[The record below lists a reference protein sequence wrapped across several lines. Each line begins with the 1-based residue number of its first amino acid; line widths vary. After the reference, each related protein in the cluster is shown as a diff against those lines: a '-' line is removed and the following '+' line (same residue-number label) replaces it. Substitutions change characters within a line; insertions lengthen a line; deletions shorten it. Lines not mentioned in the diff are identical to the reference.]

1 MRIIFAHN
9 VYQHRGGE
17 DAVVESEVNLLRSHA
32 HEVELYT
39 RENTEIGILAPT
51 VVAREAIWSRRTWRE
66 LKRLIDS
73 FKPDILHVHN
83 TFPLISPSI
92 YWVASQAGVPVVQTL
107 HNFRLLCPQAML
119 LRKGRVCEECIGH
132 LPWRGVVHGCYR
144 DSWAQTSVLA
154 LMLGIHRAIG
164 SYQSKVGR
172 YIALNSF
179 CKDVFAR
186 GGLPEERIR
195 VKPNFVDLPASAPRA
210 RSGFLFVGRLS
221 PEKGTNT
228 LAGAL
233 KRTREL
239 TCTVVGD
246 GPDAKVI
253 KEVRAANVTGWL
265 STDVVAER
273 MRGAIALV
281 MPSLWY
287 ENFPRTLVEAFAS
300 GLPVIASRLG
310 ALEAVICDGETGLL
324 FDPGNEVEL
333 GEKMEWAAAH
343 PAEMARMGEAA
354 RKVYEE
360 NYTPERNY
368 EILMDIYHE
377 AIGEARGNGH

>member
-9 VYQHRGGE
+9 AYQHRGGE
-17 DAVVESEVNLLRSHA
+17 DAVVESEVNLLRSHG

-39 RENTEIGILAPT
+39 RENAEINTLAPIL
-51 VVAREAIWSRRTWRE
+51 VAREAMWSRRTWRE
-66 LKRLIDS
+66 LERLIAA
-73 FKPDILHVHN
+73 FKPDVLHVHN

-92 YWVASQAGVPVVQTL
+92 YWVASRAGVPVVQTL

-119 LRKGRVCEECIGH
+119 LRKDRVCEECVGK
-132 LPWRGVVHGCYR
+132 LPWRGVLHRCYR
-144 DSWAQTSVLA
+144 GSLTQTSVLA
-154 LMLGIHRAIG
+154 LMLSINRGLG
-164 SYQSKVGR
+164 SYRNKVAR

-179 CKDVFAR
+179 CQDLFVR

-195 VKPNFVDLPASAPRA
+195 VKPNFVDLPAPQVSH

-221 PEKGTNT
+221 PEKGIDT

-233 KRTREL
+233 ERTRGL
-239 TCTVVGD
+239 TCTIVGE
-246 GPDAKVI
+246 GSEKTSIEKLQGV
-253 KEVRAANVTGWL
+253 NTTGWL
-265 STDVVAER
+265 SAEAVAEK
-273 MRGAIALV
+273 MRRAIALV

-287 ENFPRTLVEAFAS
+287 ENFPRTLVEAFAC
-300 GLPVIASRLG
+300 GLPVIGSRLG
-310 ALEAVICDGETGLL
+310 AIEAVIRDGETGLL
-324 FDPGNEVEL
+324 FDPGNDADL
-333 GEKMEWAAAH
+333 AEKMEWAAAH

-368 EILMDIYHE
+368 ETLMNIYQE
-377 AIGEARGNGH
+377 AIDEVRGNGH